1 MDPDGT
7 DEGETRRDETRRTT
21 SKQRWACYDL
31 QHAIVAHGAAERI
44 SVTFRQV
51 VPSQRAKFEKMI
63 ITPWTVDAWRCGS
76 VGGVAP
82 RRAAVGLTRYV
93 SFVYRV
99 SSVGTVQRSLFPR
112 SKNPRAAAPR
122 DRRCS
127 LAALLSILNRP

>member
-31 QHAIVAHGAAERI
+31 QHAVVAHGAAERI

-63 ITPWTVDAWRCGS
+63 ITPWTHG
-76 VGGVAP
+76 
-82 RRAAVGLTRYV
+82 AVV
-93 SFVYRV
+93 
-99 SSVGTVQRSLFPR
+99 P
-112 SKNPRAAAPR
+112 
-122 DRRCS
+122 
-127 LAALLSILNRP
+127 